1 MEYRIDKKELIDQ
14 LRTWNQFFKLKVHL
28 IACGGTAMTLL
39 GVKASTKDVDF
50 MVPEIREYKY
60 LTSQLSDMGY
70 KRATGPGWKREGDVF
85 HFDLFQG
92 NRIHTTGLLES
103 PLTEGHNR
111 PMIELS
117 HLYVGILNDYDLIS
131 SKLMRGTQVDFNDC
145 VMLAK
150 AHKDELD
157 LEKLIAHYNKMVSY
171 DVAEKRLRP
180 NIDHFLGLLREV
192 DQNDK

>member
-1 MEYRIDKKELIDQ
+1 MEYRLDKTELIEN
-14 LRTWNQFFKLKVHL
+14 LRTWNKFFKLKVHL

-60 LTSQLSDMGY
+60 LTSLLADMGY
-70 KRATGPGWKREGDVF
+70 KQATGPGWKREGDVF

-103 PLTEGHNR
+103 PLTQGRNR
-111 PMIELS
+111 PVLELS
-117 HLYVGILNDYDLIS
+117 RLYVGILNDYDLIS

-157 LEKLIAHYNKMVSY
+157 LARLISHYNEMVSY
-171 DVAEKRLRP
+171 DVGEKRLTP
-180 NIDHFLGLLREV
+180 NIDHFLELLQEV
-192 DQNDK
+192 DQNDR